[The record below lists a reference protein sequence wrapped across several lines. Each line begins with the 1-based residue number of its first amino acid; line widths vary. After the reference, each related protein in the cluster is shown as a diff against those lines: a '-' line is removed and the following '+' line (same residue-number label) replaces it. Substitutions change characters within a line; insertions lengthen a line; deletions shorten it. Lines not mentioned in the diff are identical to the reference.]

1 VTDFP
6 PPTVDDALLLEKL
19 KLWSDRLLRIELKKQ
34 RVHRD
39 LADLGVLPKAPFK
52 VCPGDGPKAV
62 RLKER
67 LISACREQQTVLEEM
82 KEVGAEVLDETTME
96 IGMPGGP
103 EPSSVLSWMPGET
116 CLGFWRREKA
126 LSGKRYPLY
135 RGGRARTI
143 PSRQ

>member
-1 VTDFP
+1 VTDFSHR
-6 PPTVDDALLLEKL
+6 TVEDALLLERL
-19 KLWSDRLLRIELKKQ
+19 KLWSDRLLRIELKKR

-52 VCPGDGPKAV
+52 VCPSDGPKAV

-96 IGMPGGP
+96 IAMPGGP

-116 CLGFWRREKA
+116 CLGFWRKEKT
-126 LSGKRYPLY
+126 LSSRRYPLLDS
-135 RGGRARTI
+135 GGARCM